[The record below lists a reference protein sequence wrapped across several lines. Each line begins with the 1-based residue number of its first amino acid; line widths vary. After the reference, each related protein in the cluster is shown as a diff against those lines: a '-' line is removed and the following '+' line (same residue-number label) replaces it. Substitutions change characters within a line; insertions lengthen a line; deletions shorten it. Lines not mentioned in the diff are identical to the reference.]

1 MNKNGLTFVVAK
13 ALERLP
19 GKELS
24 DKFNMYRHK
33 KIRQQLTPVF
43 DEAYKTFIRYNE
55 HKTNNTI
62 WLFWWQGEN
71 SMPKIVQKCYRSIHQ
86 HYGNKNIV
94 LITQDNVKQYTDIPD
109 FIYKK
114 MNEGKITLTH
124 FSDILR
130 ANLIKN
136 NGGLWMDATLYLTS
150 SLDNIDL
157 SKLYYC
163 SGYPADTFNVSFGR
177 WTGFYMGG
185 PSGLDLYSFMDRLYQ
200 VYWQDHEEIV
210 DYFFI
215 DYSLDYAWKKDLSSF
230 KSLEESYRQNNPHLF
245 DLQGI
250 LNDTYSEQEWKKLT
264 SDTSVFKLSYK
275 KKIDLDKQESYY
287 NKL

>member
-43 DEAYKTFIRYNE
+43 DEAYKTFTRYNE

-62 WLFWWQGEN
+62 WIFWWQGEN
-71 SMPKIVQKCYRSIHQ
+71 SMPEIVQKCYRSIHQ
-86 HYGNKNIV
+86 HQGNKNII

-109 FIYKK
+109 FIYEK

-150 SLDNIDL
+150 SLDSIDL

-215 DYSLDYAWKKDLSSF
+215 DYGLDYAWEKDLSSF

-245 DLQGI
+245 DLQGV

>member
-33 KIRQQLTPVF
+33 KIRQQLTPVL
-43 DEAYKTFIRYNE
+43 DEAYKTFTRYNE
-55 HKTNNTI
+55 HKINNTI
-62 WLFWWQGEN
+62 WVFWWQGEN
-71 SMPKIVQKCYRSIHQ
+71 SMPKIVQKCYRSIQQHQ
-86 HYGNKNIV
+86 GNKNIV

-150 SLDNIDL
+150 SLENIDL

-200 VYWQDHEEIV
+200 VYWQDYEEIV

-215 DYSLDYAWKKDLSSF
+215 DYGLDYAWKKDLSSF
-230 KSLEESYRQNNPHLF
+230 RSLEESYRQNNPHLF
-245 DLQGI
+245 DLQGL

>member
-43 DEAYKTFIRYNE
+43 DEAYKTFIRYSE

-86 HYGNKNIV
+86 HHGNKNIV

-215 DYSLDYAWKKDLSSF
+215 DYGLDYAWKKDLSSF